1 MKRTIKRY
9 RKADNI
15 AIVIFGVIFIV
26 GSVFCLVVSVVQ
38 GTKHDRWEV
47 ARQLR
52 ELGELR
58 EIGKEGDVT
67 VSGAIASWT
76 PAAQQGFALY
86 EVWER
91 EVRYS
96 GNQKHETWSQA
107 YAHKPDFELLFG
119 AHPIVI
125 QSERA
130 ALQKTQTVQ
139 LDVKTRLQGF
149 LPGDEVTVMG
159 TVVLPDD
166 PSTVQAEI
174 VCGGDRGACLGQIT
188 QWALIAALGAVVL
201 VLGGMGLV
209 VFGVRRS
216 RAGE

>member
-1 MKRTIKRY
+1 MKRKVNRY

-26 GSVFCLVVSVVQ
+26 GSVFCLVISVVQ
-38 GTKHDRWEV
+38 GTKHDRWQA
-47 ARQLR
+47 ARQIQ

-58 EIGKEGDVT
+58 EVGKEGDVM

-76 PAAQQGFALY
+76 PAAQRGFALY
-86 EVWER
+86 KVWER
-91 EVRYS
+91 EVHYS
-96 GNQKHETWSQA
+96 GNRKRETWSQA
-107 YAHKPDFELLFG
+107 YAHKPDFELIFG
-119 AHPIVI
+119 AHPIVV

-130 ALQKTQTVQ
+130 ALQKTSRVQ

-149 LPGDEVTVMG
+149 VPGDEVTVMG

-166 PSTVQAEI
+166 PSTVRAEI
-174 VCGGDRGACLGQIT
+174 VCGGDRGACLGEMT
-188 QWALIAALGAVVL
+188 QWAVVAALGAVVAA
-201 VLGGMGLV
+201 LGGIGLV

-216 RAGE
+216 RA

>member
-1 MKRTIKRY
+1 MKRKVNRY

-26 GSVFCLVVSVVQ
+26 GSVFCLVISVVQ
-38 GTKHDRWEV
+38 GTKHDRWQA
-47 ARQLR
+47 ARQIQ

-58 EIGKEGDVT
+58 EVGKEGDVM

-76 PAAQQGFALY
+76 PAAQRGFALY

-91 EVRYS
+91 EVHYS
-96 GNQKHETWSQA
+96 GNRKRETWSQA

-119 AHPIVI
+119 AHPIVV

-130 ALQKTQTVQ
+130 ALQKTSRVQ

-149 LPGDEVTVMG
+149 VPGDEVTVMG

-166 PSTVQAEI
+166 PSTVRAEI
-174 VCGGDRGACLGQIT
+174 VCGGDRRACLGEMT
-188 QWALIAALGAVVL
+188 QWAVVAALAAVVL
-201 VLGGMGLV
+201 VLGGIGLV

-216 RAGE
+216 RA